1 MEIKRNILF
10 YLGKEKGKTD
20 AKLRMRIRWGKN
32 LVHFNVGHRV
42 IIEKWSTDTQRC
54 IKNTTNFKKTSA
66 SIINKKIQELED
78 KAEEVFKAFEVE
90 GSMPNEEE
98 YKDAFKELTGR
109 TKAIQPADFFE
120 YFDKFISEMS
130 KRNNWAEATIKK
142 FSSVKSHLKTF
153 NSELTFGHLDEE
165 GLTDYMTYL
174 TDVMSFKNSSI
185 AKQLKLLKWFLRW
198 ATTKHYNNE
207 FAFIDFK
214 PKIKIAD
221 KKIVYL
227 EWDELMTM
235 YNKFIPQNK
244 KHLEKVRDVFC
255 FSCFTSL
262 RYSDVANLKR
272 SDIFENH
279 IEVTTIKTTDAL
291 KINLNDYSREIL
303 DRYKDVDLPNNS
315 VLPVVSNQKMND
327 YLKDL
332 AKLCKLKRPITTTYY
347 KGSERFDEVRPLHE
361 IISTH
366 AGRRTFISNAL
377 ILGIQPEVVMEWTG
391 HKDYKSM
398 KPYIAVAD
406 KEKEKSM
413 KLFNKK

>member
-10 YLGKEKGKTD
+10 YLGKEKDKPD
-20 AKLRMRIRWGKN
+20 AKLRMRIRWSEN
-32 LVHFNVGHRV
+32 IVNFNVGHRV
-42 IIEKWSTDTQRC
+42 IIGKWSTDTQRC
-54 IKNTTNFKKTSA
+54 NKNTTNFKKTSA
-66 SIINKKIQELED
+66 SIINKRIQELED
-78 KAEEVFKAFEVE
+78 KADEVFKAFEVK
-90 GSMPNEEE
+90 GSVPSTEE
-98 YKDAFKELTGR
+98 YKDAFKESTGR
-109 TKAIQPADFFE
+109 AKATLPVSFFG
-120 YFDKFISEMS
+120 YFDKFTAEMS
-130 KRNNWAEATIKK
+130 KRNNWADATIKK
-142 FSSVKSHLKTF
+142 FSSVKSHLKAF
-153 NSELTFGHLDEE
+153 DSELSFDKLDEE
-165 GLTDYMTYL
+165 GLTNYMSYL
-174 TDVMSFKNSSI
+174 TDVMEFKNSSI

-235 YNKFIPQNK
+235 YDTVIPQNK
-244 KHLEKVRDVFC
+244 QHLEKVRDVFC

-272 SDIFENH
+272 SDVFGNH

-291 KINLNDYSREIL
+291 KIDLNDYSREIL
-303 DRYKDVDLPNNS
+303 NKYKDLDFPNNS
-315 VLPVVSNQKMND
+315 ALPVISNQKMND
-327 YLKDL
+327 YLKDV
-332 AKLCKLKRPITTTYY
+332 AELCKLTRPITLTYY
-347 KGSERFDEVRPLHE
+347 KGNERYDDVHPLHKL
-361 IISTH
+361 ISTH

-377 ILGIQPEVVMEWTG
+377 ILGIQAEVVMKWTG

-398 KPYIAVAD
+398 KPYIAIAD

-413 KLFNKK
+413 NLFNKK